1 MALDGITLHFIKDEL
16 AEKLIGARV
25 ERVNQPSRLELVF
38 NMRTRNGAYKL
49 LMSAEPSSARVHLTS
64 HSLENPQKPPMLCM
78 LFRKKLTGAILEAF
92 VNRALTEYCFLILT
106 QLTK

>member
-1 MALDGITLHFIKDEL
+1 MALDGITLHFIKDEI

-49 LMSAEPSSARVHLTS
+49 LM
-64 HSLENPQKPPMLCM
+64 LC
-78 LFRKKLTGAILEAF
+78 RQ
-92 VNRALTEYCFLILT
+92 NRARQGCI
-106 QLTK
+106 

>member
-1 MALDGITLHFIKDEL
+1 MALDGITLHFIKDEI

-38 NMRTRNGAYKL
+38 NMRTRNGAY
-49 LMSAEPSSARVHLTS
+49 
-64 HSLENPQKPPMLCM
+64 
-78 LFRKKLTGAILEAF
+78 
-92 VNRALTEYCFLILT
+92 NRALTEYCFLILT